1 MSGDL
6 PPPDPSQRNL
16 YGPDGPYSPEQ
27 PPSYD
32 RLRRVLIAVGGLVM
46 VIFAIGLGF
55 VVLRDNGSGPS
66 SSPTGTA
73 PQAES
78 GSVTSAA
85 RPATSTAPTT
95 AAAPTTAVV
104 TIPATAAPTT
114 AAAPPTTAAA
124 PPTTAAAPP
133 TTAAPT
139 SPATAPPPPPTTAP
153 SEEAKALATAQ
164 ALLDALANG
173 QWNAARTLNPGRNES
188 DAFLQQAYGPIEQ
201 ATIVPAAVK
210 ALSSDRFDMRL
221 GIVSHEAQPAGQ
233 QTVLLCSH
241 WQVDAATQTV
251 VRLASTRIRVEGGYV
266 APSAVSGELTSTCA
280 TVPLR

>member
-46 VIFAIGLGF
+46 VIFAIGLGI

-66 SSPTGTA
+66 SSPAGTA
-73 PQAES
+73 PEAES
-78 GSVTSAA
+78 GTVTSAA
-85 RPATSTAPTT
+85 RPATSTAPPS
-95 AAAPTTAVV
+95 AAPTTAVV
-104 TIPATAAPTT
+104 TIPATAALTTTVAPSTTT
-114 AAAPPTTAAA
+114 A
-124 PPTTAAAPP
+124 P

-139 SPATAPPPPPTTAP
+139 SPATAPPPQTTAP
-153 SEEAKALATAQ
+153 SEETKAIATAQ
-164 ALLDALANG
+164 ALLDALASG
-173 QWNAARTLNPGRNES
+173 RWNDARTLNPGRNES
-188 DAFLQQAYGPIEQ
+188 DAFLQSAYGPIEQ
-201 ATIVPAAVK
+201 ATVVPAAVK
-210 ALSSDRFDMRL
+210 PLSADRFDMRI

-241 WQVDAATQTV
+241 WQVDAASQTV
-251 VRLASTRIRVEGGYV
+251 LRLASTRLRVEGGYV
-266 APSAVSGELTSTCA
+266 DPSAVSGELTSTCA
-280 TVPLR
+280 TVPLG

>member
-6 PPPDPSQRNL
+6 PPPDPSQRNT

-27 PPSYD
+27 PASYD
-32 RLRRVLIAVGGLVM
+32 RLRRVLIAVGGVVM

-55 VVLRDNGSGPS
+55 IVLRDNGSGPS

-85 RPATSTAPTT
+85 HPATSTAPPAS
-95 AAAPTTAVV
+95 AAGTTAVV
-104 TIPATAAPTT
+104 TIPATAAAAPTT
-114 AAAPPTTAAA
+114 AAPA
-124 PPTTAAAPP
+124 

-139 SPATAPPPPPTTAP
+139 SPATAPPTTAP

-188 DAFLQQAYGPIEQ
+188 DAFLQNAYGPIEQ

-210 ALSSDRFDMRL
+210 PLSADRFDMRI

-241 WQVDAATQTV
+241 WQVDAAAQTV
-251 VRLASTRIRVEGGYV
+251 VRLASTRLRVEGGYV
-266 APSAVSGELTSTCA
+266 DPSAVSGELTSTCA
-280 TVPLR
+280 TVPL

>member
-55 VVLRDNGSGPS
+55 IVLRDNGSGPS

-78 GSVTSAA
+78 GSVTSTAH
-85 RPATSTAPTT
+85 PATSTAPPAS
-95 AAAPTTAVV
+95 AAATTAVV
-104 TIPATAAPTT
+104 TVPATAASPTT
-114 AAAPPTTAAA
+114 AAASATTAA
-124 PPTTAAAPP
+124 PV

-139 SPATAPPPPPTTAP
+139 SPATAPPATAP

-173 QWNAARTLNPGRNES
+173 QWSAARTLNPGRNES
-188 DAFLQQAYGPIEQ
+188 DAFLQNAYGPMEQ

-210 ALSSDRFDMRL
+210 PLSADRFDMRI

-241 WQVDAATQTV
+241 WQVDAATRTV
-251 VRLASTRIRVEGGYV
+251 VRLASTRLRVEGGYV
-266 APSAVSGELTSTCA
+266 DPSTVSGELTSTCA
-280 TVPLR
+280 TVPLG

>member
-27 PPSYD
+27 PASYD

-85 RPATSTAPTT
+85 RPATSTAPPAS
-95 AAAPTTAVV
+95 AAATTAVV
-104 TIPATAAPTT
+104 TIPATRCR
-114 AAAPPTTAAA
+114 AAPPR
-124 PPTTAAAPP
+124 PPRRRRPP
-133 TTAAPT
+133 RPRARPRA
-139 SPATAPPPPPTTAP
+139 PPTTAP

-188 DAFLQQAYGPIEQ
+188 DAFLQNAYGPIEQ

-210 ALSSDRFDMRL
+210 PLSADRFDMRI

-241 WQVDAATQTV
+241 WQVDAAAQTV
-251 VRLASTRIRVEGGYV
+251 VRLASTRLRVEGGYV
-266 APSAVSGELTSTCA
+266 DPSAVSGELTSTCA
-280 TVPLR
+280 TVPL

>member
-114 AAAPPTTAAA
+114 AAAPPTTAA
-124 PPTTAAAPP
+124 
-133 TTAAPT
+133 PT
-139 SPATAPPPPPTTAP
+139 SPATAPPPPPPTTAP

>member
-6 PPPDPSQRNL
+6 PPPDPSQRNT

-27 PPSYD
+27 PASYD

-55 VVLRDNGSGPS
+55 IVLRDNGSGPS

-78 GSVTSAA
+78 GSVTSTAH
-85 RPATSTAPTT
+85 PATSTAPPAS
-95 AAAPTTAVV
+95 AAGTTAVV
-104 TIPATAAPTT
+104 TIPATA
-114 AAAPPTTAAA
+114 
-124 PPTTAAAPP
+124 
-133 TTAAPT
+133 
-139 SPATAPPPPPTTAP
+139 PPTTAP

-188 DAFLQQAYGPIEQ
+188 DAFLQNAYGPIEQ

-210 ALSSDRFDMRL
+210 PLSADRFDMRI

-251 VRLASTRIRVEGGYV
+251 VRLASTRLRVEGGYV
-266 APSAVSGELTSTCA
+266 DPSAVSGELTSTCA
-280 TVPLR
+280 SVPLG

>member
-27 PPSYD
+27 PASYD

-55 VVLRDNGSGPS
+55 IVLRDNGSGPS

-85 RPATSTAPTT
+85 RPATSTASASG
-95 AAAPTTAVV
+95 AATTAVV
-104 TIPATAAPTT
+104 TIPATAAATPAVPTT
-114 AAAPPTTAAA
+114 GVPPTTV
-124 PPTTAAAPP
+124 APP

-139 SPATAPPPPPTTAP
+139 TPATAPPTTAP
-153 SEEAKALATAQ
+153 SEETKALATAQ

-188 DAFLQQAYGPIEQ
+188 DAFLQSAYGPMEQ

-210 ALSSDRFDMRL
+210 PLSADRFDMRI

-241 WQVDAATQTV
+241 WQVDAATRTV
-251 VRLASTRIRVEGGYV
+251 VRLASTRLRVEGGYV
-266 APSAVSGELTSTCA
+266 DPSTVSGELTSTCA
-280 TVPLR
+280 TVPLG

>member
-6 PPPDPSQRNL
+6 PPPDPSQRNT

-27 PPSYD
+27 PASYD

-55 VVLRDNGSGPS
+55 IVLRDNGSGPS

-85 RPATSTAPTT
+85 HPATSTAPPAS
-95 AAAPTTAVV
+95 AAATAVV
-104 TIPATAAPTT
+104 TIPATAASPTT
-114 AAAPPTTAAA
+114 AAPPTTAAA
-124 PPTTAAAPP
+124 ATTAVPA

-139 SPATAPPPPPTTAP
+139 SPATAPPATAP

-173 QWNAARTLNPGRNES
+173 QWSAARTLNPGRNES
-188 DAFLQQAYGPIEQ
+188 DAFLQNAYGPIEQ

-210 ALSSDRFDMRL
+210 PLSADRFDMRI

-241 WQVDAATQTV
+241 WQVDAAAQTV
-251 VRLASTRIRVEGGYV
+251 VRLASTRLRVEGGYV
-266 APSAVSGELTSTCA
+266 DPSAVSGELTSTCA
-280 TVPLR
+280 TVPLG

>member
-46 VIFAIGLGF
+46 VLFAIGLGV

-85 RPATSTAPTT
+85 GPATSATSPPS
-95 AAAPTTAVV
+95 AAPTTAVV

-114 AAAPPTTAAA
+114 TAAPPTTA
-124 PPTTAAAPP
+124 T
-133 TTAAPT
+133 PT
-139 SPATAPPPPPTTAP
+139 SPATAPPPQTTAP
-153 SEEAKALATAQ
+153 SEETKALATAQ

-173 QWNAARTLNPGRNES
+173 QWNDARTLNPGRNES
-188 DAFLQQAYGPIEQ
+188 DAFLQRTYGPIEQ

-210 ALSSDRFDMRL
+210 PLSADRFDMRL
-221 GIVSHEAQPAGQ
+221 GIVSHEAQAGGQ

-241 WQVDAATQTV
+241 WQVDAASQTV
-251 VRLASTRIRVEGGYV
+251 VRLASTRLRVQGGYV
-266 APSAVSGELTSTCA
+266 DPGAVSGELTSTCA
-280 TVPLR
+280 TVPLG

>member
-6 PPPDPSQRNL
+6 PPPDPSQRNT

-27 PPSYD
+27 PASYD
-32 RLRRVLIAVGGLVM
+32 RLRRVLIAVGGVVM

-55 VVLRDNGSGPS
+55 IVLRDNGSGPS

-78 GSVTSAA
+78 GSVTSTAH
-85 RPATSTAPTT
+85 PATSTAPPAS
-95 AAAPTTAVV
+95 AAGTTAVV
-104 TIPATAAPTT
+104 TIPATAAAAPTT
-114 AAAPPTTAAA
+114 AAPA
-124 PPTTAAAPP
+124 

-139 SPATAPPPPPTTAP
+139 SPATAPPTTAP

-188 DAFLQQAYGPIEQ
+188 DAFLQNAYGPIEQ

-210 ALSSDRFDMRL
+210 PLSADRFDMRI
-221 GIVSHEAQPAGQ
+221 GIVSHEAQPAGL

-241 WQVDAATQTV
+241 WQVDAAAQTV
-251 VRLASTRIRVEGGYV
+251 VRLASTRLRVEGGYV
-266 APSAVSGELTSTCA
+266 DPSAVTGELTSTCA
-280 TVPLR
+280 TVPL

>member
-85 RPATSTAPTT
+85 RPATSTASPPS
-95 AAAPTTAVV
+95 AAPTTAVV

-114 AAAPPTTAAA
+114 TV
-124 PPTTAAAPP
+124 APP

-139 SPATAPPPPPTTAP
+139 SPATAPSPQTTAP

-173 QWNAARTLNPGRNES
+173 QWSAARTLNPGRNES
-188 DAFLQQAYGPIEQ
+188 DAFLQQAYGPMEQ

-210 ALSSDRFDMRL
+210 ALSPDRFDMRL

-241 WQVDAATQTV
+241 WQVDAASQTV
-251 VRLASTRIRVEGGYV
+251 VRLASTRLRVEGGYV
-266 APSAVSGELTSTCA
+266 DPSAVSGELTSTCA
-280 TVPLR
+280 TVPLG

>member
-27 PPSYD
+27 PASYD

-55 VVLRDNGSGPS
+55 VVLRDNDSGPS

-85 RPATSTAPTT
+85 GPATSTAPPASEAATT
-95 AAAPTTAVV
+95 AMV
-104 TIPATAAPTT
+104 TIPATAAPATT
-114 AAAPPTTAAA
+114 AAPPTTAA
-124 PPTTAAAPP
+124 P

-139 SPATAPPPPPTTAP
+139 SPATAPPTTAP
-153 SEEAKALATAQ
+153 SEEAKAVATAQ

-173 QWNAARTLNPGRNES
+173 QWSAARTLNPGRNES
-188 DAFLQQAYGPIEQ
+188 DAFLQNAYGPMEQ
-201 ATIVPAAVK
+201 ATIVPATVK
-210 ALSSDRFDMRL
+210 PLSADRFDLRI

-241 WQVDAATQTV
+241 WQVDAAAQTV
-251 VRLASTRIRVEGGYV
+251 VRLASTRLRVEGGYV
-266 APSAVSGELTSTCA
+266 DPSAVSGELTSTCA
-280 TVPLR
+280 TVPL

>member
-46 VIFAIGLGF
+46 VIFAIGLGY

-66 SSPTGTA
+66 SSPSGTA
-73 PQAES
+73 PEAES

-85 RPATSTAPTT
+85 RPATSTAPPPS
-95 AAAPTTAVV
+95 AAPTTAVV
-104 TIPATAAPTT
+104 TIPATA
-114 AAAPPTTAAA
+114 PPT
-124 PPTTAAAPP
+124 
-133 TTAAPT
+133 TTAAPSTTTAPT
-139 SPATAPPPPPTTAP
+139 SAATAPPPQTTVP
-153 SEEAKALATAQ
+153 SEEAKAIATAQ

-173 QWNAARTLNPGRNES
+173 RWNDARTLNPGRNES
-188 DAFLQQAYGPIEQ
+188 DAFLQNAYGPIEQ
-201 ATIVPAAVK
+201 ATIVPAAVTPLT
-210 ALSSDRFDMRL
+210 ADQFDMRI

-241 WQVDAATQTV
+241 WQVDAARQTV
-251 VRLASTRIRVEGGYV
+251 VRLASTRLRVEGGYV
-266 APSAVSGELTSTCA
+266 DPSAVSGELTSTCA
-280 TVPLR
+280 TVPLG

>member
-6 PPPDPSQRNL
+6 PPPDPSQRNT

-27 PPSYD
+27 PASYD
-32 RLRRVLIAVGGLVM
+32 RLRRVLIAVGGVVM

-55 VVLRDNGSGPS
+55 IVLRDNGSGPS

-78 GSVTSAA
+78 GSVTSTAH
-85 RPATSTAPTT
+85 PATSTAPPAS
-95 AAAPTTAVV
+95 AAGTTAVV
-104 TIPATAAPTT
+104 TIPATAAAAPTT
-114 AAAPPTTAAA
+114 AAPA
-124 PPTTAAAPP
+124 

-139 SPATAPPPPPTTAP
+139 SPATAPPTTAP

-173 QWNAARTLNPGRNES
+173 QWSAARTLNPGRNES
-188 DAFLQQAYGPIEQ
+188 DAFLQNAYGPIEQ

-210 ALSSDRFDMRL
+210 PLSADRFDMRI

-241 WQVDAATQTV
+241 WQVDAAAQTV
-251 VRLASTRIRVEGGYV
+251 VRLASTRLRVEGGYV
-266 APSAVSGELTSTCA
+266 DPSAVSGELTSTCA
-280 TVPLR
+280 TVPL

>member
-6 PPPDPSQRNL
+6 PPPDPSQRNQ

-27 PPSYD
+27 PASYD

-66 SSPTGTA
+66 SSPSGTA

-78 GSVTSAA
+78 GSVASATQ
-85 RPATSTAPTT
+85 PATSTAPPPS
-95 AAAPTTAVV
+95 AAATTAVV
-104 TIPATAAPTT
+104 TIPATA
-114 AAAPPTTAAA
+114 PPTT
-124 PPTTAAAPP
+124 TAAPP

-139 SPATAPPPPPTTAP
+139 SPATAPPTTAP
-153 SEEAKALATAQ
+153 AEEAKALATAQ

-173 QWNAARTLNPGRNES
+173 QWSAARSLNPGRNET
-188 DAFLQQAYGPIEQ
+188 DAFLQNAYGPIEQ

-210 ALSSDRFDMRL
+210 PLSADRFDMRI

-241 WQVDAATQTV
+241 WQVDAAAQTV
-251 VRLASTRIRVEGGYV
+251 VRLASTRLRVEGGYV
-266 APSAVSGELTSTCA
+266 DPSAVSGELTSTCA
-280 TVPLR
+280 TVPL

>member
-6 PPPDPSQRNL
+6 PPPDPTQRNL

-85 RPATSTAPTT
+85 RPATSTAPPPS
-95 AAAPTTAVV
+95 AAPTTAVV
-104 TIPATAAPTT
+104 TIPA
-114 AAAPPTTAAA
+114 AAAPAA
-124 PPTTAAAPP
+124 PATTPAPP

-139 SPATAPPPPPTTAP
+139 SPATAPPPQTTAP

-164 ALLDALANG
+164 ALLDALASG
-173 QWNAARTLNPGRNES
+173 RWNDARTLNPGRNES
-188 DAFLQQAYGPIEQ
+188 DAFLQNAYGPMEQ

-210 ALSSDRFDMRL
+210 PLSADRFDMRL
-221 GIVSHEAQPAGQ
+221 GIVSHEAQPGGQ

-241 WQVDAATQTV
+241 WQVDAATQTI
-251 VRLASTRIRVEGGYV
+251 VRLASARLRVEGGYV
-266 APSAVSGELTSTCA
+266 DPSAVSGELTSTCA
-280 TVPLR
+280 TVPLG

>member
-6 PPPDPSQRNL
+6 PPPDPSQRNT

-27 PPSYD
+27 PASYD
-32 RLRRVLIAVGGLVM
+32 RLRRVLIAVGGVVM

-55 VVLRDNGSGPS
+55 IVLRDNGSGPS

-78 GSVTSAA
+78 GSVTSTAH
-85 RPATSTAPTT
+85 PATSTAPPAS
-95 AAAPTTAVV
+95 AAGTTAVV
-104 TIPATAAPTT
+104 TIPATAAAAPTT
-114 AAAPPTTAAA
+114 AAPA
-124 PPTTAAAPP
+124 

-139 SPATAPPPPPTTAP
+139 SPATAPPTTAP

-188 DAFLQQAYGPIEQ
+188 DAFLQNAYGPIEQ

-210 ALSSDRFDMRL
+210 PLSADRFDMRI

-241 WQVDAATQTV
+241 WQVDAAAQTV
-251 VRLASTRIRVEGGYV
+251 VRLASTRLRVEGGYV
-266 APSAVSGELTSTCA
+266 DPSAVTGELTSTCA
-280 TVPLR
+280 TVPL